1 DAFAIVLAAYHPR
14 LNLLGISTVHGN
26 ASLQRTTANAGS
38 VLTAIGRPDVP
49 VYPGA
54 AKPFCRPAVHA
65 PDIHGVTGLD
75 GTHLLPEATAPPI
88 TDVHAILG
96 IRDTLLA
103 QPKDTAWLVAT
114 GALTNV
120 AMLFATFPELVIHIK
135 GLSIMGGA
143 IGGGFTH
150 APLGHVKGEG
160 ERFGNHTWWAEFN
173 IYCDPEAAQSL
184 LSNPE
189 LAAKTTLIPLDV
201 THQVLATQD
210 VQQRILHGS
219 SKFRKPAALKLR
231 QMLYELL
238 IFFAHT
244 YAEVFGITAGPPL
257 HDPIAVAVL
266 LAGPLSLSDTH
277 QRDLQ
282 FDDCGGERWVV
293 TVITD
298 GLHSDTESK
307 RGQVGRTVIRE
318 AVIGEGGV
326 FVPRGLDVQQFW
338 SIMEQCVDRA
348 SESISS
354 ADA

>member
-1 DAFAIVLAAYHPR
+1 
-14 LNLLGISTVHGN
+14 
-26 ASLQRTTANAGS
+26 
-38 VLTAIGRPDVP
+38 
-49 VYPGA
+49 
-54 AKPFCRPAVHA
+54 
-65 PDIHGVTGLD
+65 
-75 GTHLLPEATAPPI
+75 
-88 TDVHAILG
+88 
-96 IRDTLLA
+96 
-103 QPKDTAWLVAT
+103 
-114 GALTNV
+114 
-120 AMLFATFPELVIHIK
+120 
-135 GLSIMGGA
+135 
-143 IGGGFTH
+143 
-150 APLGHVKGEG
+150 
-160 ERFGNHTWWAEFN
+160 
-173 IYCDPEAAQSL
+173 
-184 LSNPE
+184 
-189 LAAKTTLIPLDV
+189 
-201 THQVLATQD
+201 
-210 VQQRILHGS
+210 
-219 SKFRKPAALKLR
+219 
-231 QMLYELL
+231 MLYELL